1 MKIVVAGVGYV
12 GLVTAVTLA
21 DVGHDVICLDVDK
34 GKLKML
40 KEGISPIY
48 EYGLEE
54 LMLKNRERLEFTDD
68 VTKYSEAQVI
78 IIGVGT
84 PEKEDGSADL
94 SAVFS
99 VVDSIADNCS
109 DGTVVV
115 VKSTV
120 PIGTCE
126 SVRRRI
132 DERRLDLHFFVVSNP
147 EFLSQ
152 GTAVRDTF
160 NADRIVIGADDEQ
173 AYKTVEEMYAPLE
186 LPIVHVSVR
195 SSEMIKYASNDFL
208 ALKIS
213 YINEIANFCEMVGAS
228 CAVITKAVEEPTYT
242 LSMTFIVNNK
252 SEKDLSSSGENSVS
266 YNDMSASAYMANT
279 FVHLMTGR
287 TMCNAIAA
295 ECKSYPKTADQVA
308 KMIAVSRKT
317 DSSIIDMTVTASS
330 PEEAYELA
338 QAVKDTYK
346 DVVRVYSGGSIHLC
360 DEPELPT
367 KPDKS
372 VGTVRNAIIGALAG
386 AVICALIIIIRDSA
400 RNTVRSQE
408 DIQNKLQLNVIGEVS
423 QVPSGERFYKKSA
436 HGDRELLITD
446 KACGFAFVETYKAMR
461 TKLELL
467 NGRRGYKSFVVSST
481 GANEGKTT
489 VAVNLSLALAQN
501 GYSVLLVDADLRK
514 PSVLKNLGISNLSGN
529 GIADVVNGAKN
540 SSDAIKYIEKYKMF
554 VLAGDESITD
564 PTEMLS
570 NAKTGEFIAAAREKF
585 DYIIIDT
592 PPIGIVADAAICAK
606 YTDSSIFVIREDVFP
621 VPAIL
626 EAVSDL
632 TQGGT
637 DLAGCVYNIS
647 TDRSKGGYGNYS
659 ISSRGYGYGYGY
671 GKHYGYGY
679 GYGSHSGS
687 HGKNSK

>member
-132 DERRLDLHFFVVSNP
+132 DERRPDLHFFVVSNP

-173 AYKTVEEMYAPLE
+173 AYETVEEMYAPLE

-213 YINEIANFCEMVGAS
+213 YINEIANFCEMVGAD
-228 CAVITKAVEEPTYT
+228 IEEVARG
-242 LSMTFIVNNK
+242 MGMDRRIG
-252 SEKDLSSSGENSVS
+252 SS
-266 YNDMSASAYMANT
+266 
-279 FVHLMTGR
+279 R
-287 TMCNAIAA
+287 
-295 ECKSYPKTADQVA
+295 
-308 KMIAVSRKT
+308 R
-317 DSSIIDMTVTASS
+317 
-330 PEEAYELA
+330 
-338 QAVKDTYK
+338 
-346 DVVRVYSGGSIHLC
+346 
-360 DEPELPT
+360 
-367 KPDKS
+367 
-372 VGTVRNAIIGALAG
+372 
-386 AVICALIIIIRDSA
+386 
-400 RNTVRSQE
+400 
-408 DIQNKLQLNVIGEVS
+408 IQ
-423 QVPSGERFYKKSA
+423 
-436 HGDRELLITD
+436 
-446 KACGFAFVETYKAMR
+446 
-461 TKLELL
+461 
-467 NGRRGYKSFVVSST
+467 RR
-481 GANEGKTT
+481 
-489 VAVNLSLALAQN
+489 
-501 GYSVLLVDADLRK
+501 
-514 PSVLKNLGISNLSGN
+514 
-529 GIADVVNGAKN
+529 
-540 SSDAIKYIEKYKMF
+540 
-554 VLAGDESITD
+554 
-564 PTEMLS
+564 
-570 NAKTGEFIAAAREKF
+570 
-585 DYIIIDT
+585 
-592 PPIGIVADAAICAK
+592 
-606 YTDSSIFVIREDVFP
+606 
-621 VPAIL
+621 
-626 EAVSDL
+626 
-632 TQGGT
+632 
-637 DLAGCVYNIS
+637 
-647 TDRSKGGYGNYS
+647 S
-659 ISSRGYGYGYGY
+659 ISRATTPE
-671 GKHYGYGY
+671 
-679 GYGSHSGS
+679 
-687 HGKNSK
+687 

>member
-68 VTKYSEAQVI
+68 VAKYSEAQVI

-132 DERRLDLHFFVVSNP
+132 DERRPDLHFFVVSNP

-213 YINEIANFCEMVGAS
+213 YINEIANFCEMVGADF
-228 CAVITKAVEEPTYT
+228 EE
-242 LSMTFIVNNK
+242 
-252 SEKDLSSSGENSVS
+252 
-266 YNDMSASAYMANT
+266 
-279 FVHLMTGR
+279 
-287 TMCNAIAA
+287 
-295 ECKSYPKTADQVA
+295 VA
-308 KMIAVSRKT
+308 
-317 DSSIIDMTVTASS
+317 
-330 PEEAYELA
+330 
-338 QAVKDTYK
+338 
-346 DVVRVYSGGSIHLC
+346 
-360 DEPELPT
+360 
-367 KPDKS
+367 
-372 VGTVRNAIIGALAG
+372 
-386 AVICALIIIIRDSA
+386 
-400 RNTVRSQE
+400 
-408 DIQNKLQLNVIGEVS
+408 
-423 QVPSGERFYKKSA
+423 
-436 HGDRELLITD
+436 
-446 KACGFAFVETYKAMR
+446 
-461 TKLELL
+461 
-467 NGRRGYKSFVVSST
+467 
-481 GANEGKTT
+481 
-489 VAVNLSLALAQN
+489 
-501 GYSVLLVDADLRK
+501 
-514 PSVLKNLGISNLSGN
+514 
-529 GIADVVNGAKN
+529 
-540 SSDAIKYIEKYKMF
+540 
-554 VLAGDESITD
+554 
-564 PTEMLS
+564 
-570 NAKTGEFIAAAREKF
+570 
-585 DYIIIDT
+585 
-592 PPIGIVADAAICAK
+592 
-606 YTDSSIFVIREDVFP
+606 
-621 VPAIL
+621 
-626 EAVSDL
+626 
-632 TQGGT
+632 
-637 DLAGCVYNIS
+637 
-647 TDRSKGGYGNYS
+647 
-659 ISSRGYGYGYGY
+659 
-671 GKHYGYGY
+671 
-679 GYGSHSGS
+679 
-687 HGKNSK
+687 

>member
-1 MKIVVAGVGYV
+1 MKIAVAGVGYV

-99 VVDSIADNCS
+99 VADSIADNCS

-132 DERRLDLHFFVVSNP
+132 GERRPDLHFFSNP

-213 YINEIANFCEMVGAS
+213 YINEIANFCEIVGADIEEVARGMGMDRRIGSNFLKAGIGYGGS
-228 CAVITKAVEEPTYT
+228 CFPKDTKALNFQSDHAGVKLKTVKATIDVNREQRTRLIDKARRFFPT
-242 LSMTFIVNNK
+242 FR
-252 SEKDLSSSGENSVS
+252 D
-266 YNDMSASAYMANT
+266 
-279 FVHLMTGR
+279 
-287 TMCNAIAA
+287 
-295 ECKSYPKTADQVA
+295 
-308 KMIAVSRKT
+308 
-317 DSSIIDMTVTASS
+317 
-330 PEEAYELA
+330 
-338 QAVKDTYK
+338 
-346 DVVRVYSGGSIHLC
+346 VRV
-360 DEPELPT
+360 
-367 KPDKS
+367 
-372 VGTVRNAIIGALAG
+372 AIIGLTFKPGTDDLREAPAKQNIDILLNEG
-386 AVICALIIIIRDSA
+386 A
-400 RNTVRSQE
+400 
-408 DIQNKLQLNVIGEVS
+408 NVIAWDPLGAENFRKRYPNCAINFAKDIDEALTDADVCLIMTEWEKI
-423 QVPSGERFYKKSA
+423 VEYPLDNYKKYMRRPLVFD
-436 HGDRELLITD
+436 GRN
-446 KACGFAFVETYKAMR
+446 CYKLSEAE
-461 TKLELL
+461 KHEIFYDSI
-467 NGRRGYKSFVVSST
+467 GRKI
-481 GANEGKTT
+481 
-489 VAVNLSLALAQN
+489 
-501 GYSVLLVDADLRK
+501 VDTL
-514 PSVLKNLGISNLSGN
+514 
-529 GIADVVNGAKN
+529 
-540 SSDAIKYIEKYKMF
+540 
-554 VLAGDESITD
+554 
-564 PTEMLS
+564 
-570 NAKTGEFIAAAREKF
+570 
-585 DYIIIDT
+585 
-592 PPIGIVADAAICAK
+592 
-606 YTDSSIFVIREDVFP
+606 
-621 VPAIL
+621 
-626 EAVSDL
+626 
-632 TQGGT
+632 
-637 DLAGCVYNIS
+637 
-647 TDRSKGGYGNYS
+647 
-659 ISSRGYGYGYGY
+659 
-671 GKHYGYGY
+671 
-679 GYGSHSGS
+679 
-687 HGKNSK
+687 

>member
-1 MKIVVAGVGYV
+1 MSKIVRK
-12 GLVTAVTLA
+12 
-21 DVGHDVICLDVDK
+21 D
-34 GKLKML
+34 
-40 KEGISPIY
+40 
-48 EYGLEE
+48 
-54 LMLKNRERLEFTDD
+54 TD
-68 VTKYSEAQVI
+68 
-78 IIGVGT
+78 
-84 PEKEDGSADL
+84 
-94 SAVFS
+94 
-99 VVDSIADNCS
+99 S
-109 DGTVVV
+109 DGVEVN
-115 VKSTV
+115 
-120 PIGTCE
+120 IMYAFGLLL
-126 SVRRRI
+126 
-132 DERRLDLHFFVVSNP
+132 RRLWLLILV
-147 EFLSQ
+147 
-152 GTAVRDTF
+152 
-160 NADRIVIGADDEQ
+160 
-173 AYKTVEEMYAPLE
+173 
-186 LPIVHVSVR
+186 
-195 SSEMIKYASNDFL
+195 
-208 ALKIS
+208 ALV
-213 YINEIANFCEMVGAS
+213 VGAS

-242 LSMTFIVNNK
+242 LSMTLIVNNK

-346 DVVRVYSGGSIHLC
+346 DVVRAYSGGSIHLC